1 MAVFAITFR
10 IHDDNDY
17 DQRYSSV
24 MDAIQYEANNRW
36 WDETTSFYLIESSK
50 TSSNLAES
58 IESKSDFSAEKDLLV
73 VINLSRNGYKFIG
86 KLTDIDIKQI
96 MNNR

>member
-10 IHDDNDY
+10 IHKDNDY

-24 MDAIQYEANNRW
+24 QDAIQDEANNGW

-50 TSSNLAES
+50 NSSNLANS
-58 IESKSDFSAEKDLLV
+58 VESKSDFASEKDLLV
-73 VINLSRNGYKFIG
+73 VINLSQNGYKFIG
-86 KLTDIDIKQI
+86 NLTDNDIMTI